1 MFTMRFCG
9 RVAAVVSLFAATA
22 IACSEDTERT
32 PGAGGDG
39 GPGGSGAQGGEGAS
53 NGQTGGSGGTGA
65 LGGQGGS
72 DGNPQTGGVGSGAA
86 PATGGTPPGGD
97 GGAAGATDAGSH
109 AGDGGASGG
118 TDSGSDTGVSAEG
131 GVEPD
136 ATAEGGHGGAAGAT
150 DAGSDAEVS
159 AEGGV
164 EPDAGGGS
172 QPIRLEAHGCTR
184 AGASDSTG
192 QATVELT
199 WNNPHQACRVIAV
212 GATVVW
218 TGNFAAHPLAG
229 GVAPNNDTSSAISTS
244 DQSGAS
250 ASVTFAQAGD
260 YPYFCTLHSGTMRGV
275 LYVE

>member
-86 PATGGTPPGGD
+86 PATGGTPSGGD

-118 TDSGSDTGVSAEG
+118 TDSGSDTG
-131 GVEPD
+131 
-136 ATAEGGHGGAAGAT
+136 
-150 DAGSDAEVS
+150 VS